1 MYIECTNDKD
11 KFVFSRGYERETYSK
26 KHYDCSIKDG
36 ILVLTLKNSKEPIK
50 RITLRK
56 CYRKN

>member
-1 MYIECTNDKD
+1 MYVEYINDKD
-11 KFVFSRGYERETYSK
+11 KFVFIEGYKRETYSK
-26 KHYDCSIKDG
+26 KHYDCSIKDRD
-36 ILVLTLKNSKEPIK
+36 LVLTLKNSKEPIK